1 MFRNTLGQAER
12 SLVNELREVRNKWAH
27 QEPFSTD
34 DAYRALDSLVRLLKA
49 VSAPEAEEVDTQRQE
64 LLRVRFEEQ
73 ARRETRRAAVAPVEG
88 RPAGGLKPW
97 REIVTPH
104 PDVASGR
111 YLQAEFAADLGQVHR
126 REGSDEYRD
135 PTEFFRRTFLTEGL
149 THLLSNALARLSGQS
164 ADPVVE
170 LQTNFGGGKTH
181 SMLALYHLC
190 SGIGVSALP
199 GIEPVLAAAGVPQPP
214 QAQRA
219 VLVGTA
225 LSPGQSHRQPDG
237 TVIHTLWGELAWQLL
252 KQDGYTLVAEA
263 DQRGVSPGSD
273 VLRDIFEAAAPCLVL
288 IDEWVAYVRQLYGK
302 ADLPGGSFEA
312 NLTFAQA
319 LTEAVRAVPRTLVV
333 ASLPSSEIEIGG
345 EGGKVALERL
355 KNTFGRI
362 QSPWRPANAEE
373 SFEIVRRRLFQPI
386 TDPQL
391 FTARDAVVRAFTDL
405 YRGQAQEFPSACREG
420 DYERRLAAAYPI
432 HPELFSRLYDD
443 WSSLDT
449 FQRTRGVLRLMA
461 AVIHTLWERQDS
473 GLLILPAML
482 PIDEPAVQFELTRY
496 LDDPWV
502 PVLEK
507 DVDGAHSLT
516 VVPGPGQSQPRALFG
531 LPTRSPYAL
540 SGVGA
545 DTSHCQSR
553 ARRPSSETRLCP
565 AG

>member
-1 MFRNTLGQAER
+1 M
-12 SLVNELREVRNKWAH
+12 
-27 QEPFSTD
+27 
-34 DAYRALDSLVRLLKA
+34 
-49 VSAPEAEEVDTQRQE
+49 
-64 LLRVRFEEQ
+64 
-73 ARRETRRAAVAPVEG
+73 
-88 RPAGGLKPW
+88 
-97 REIVTPH
+97 
-104 PDVASGR
+104 
-111 YLQAEFAADLGQVHR
+111 HR

-149 THLLSNALARLSGQS
+149 KHLLSGALARLSGQS

-190 SGIGVSALP
+190 SGIGVGALP
-199 GIEPVLAAAGVPQPP
+199 GIEPVLEAAGVPQAP

-225 LSPGQSHRQPDG
+225 LSPGQPHRQPDG

-302 ADLPGGSFEA
+302 ADLTGGSFDA

-319 LTEAVRAVPRTLVV
+319 LTEAARAVPRTLVV
-333 ASLPSSEIEIGG
+333 ASLPSSDIEIGG

-362 QSPWRPANAEE
+362 QLPWRPASAEE

-391 FTARDAVVRAFTDL
+391 FTARDAVVRAFADL

-432 HPELFSRLYDD
+432 HPELFDQLYTD
-443 WSSLDT
+443 WSSLDK

-461 AVIHTLWERQDS
+461 AVIHTLWERQEA

-482 PIDEPAVQFELTRY
+482 PVDEPAVQFELTQY

-502 PVLEK
+502 PVLEA
-507 DVDGAHSLT
+507 VQG
-516 VVPGPGQSQPRALFG
+516 
-531 LPTRSPYAL
+531 TRVR
-540 SGVGA
+540 G
-545 DTSHCQSR
+545 R
-553 ARRPSSETRLCP
+553 IRP
-565 AG
+565 